1 MVGCGGYVY
10 GSGVISS
17 PDYDSLNVDS
27 ADYCT
32 WFLEA
37 RQSESAILMKK
48 IVSSNNGTRTSARYS
63 IQINQL
69 TVRELKLFKIKFP
82 SNLFHS
88 SIPIHG
94 DIYHTK
100 QVYDGWDT
108 SGQVLYDNR
117 YNGRVSFPQ
126 SENLLYSISTKM
138 MIRIWAPRVTAH
150 SKIVSWNIS
159 TVITISILLF
169 KKRYR
174 KNIAQHI
181 SVNITQQVRIF

>member
-100 QVYDGWDT
+100 
-108 SGQVLYDNR
+108 
-117 YNGRVSFPQ
+117 
-126 SENLLYSISTKM
+126 
-138 MIRIWAPRVTAH
+138 
-150 SKIVSWNIS
+150 
-159 TVITISILLF
+159 
-169 KKRYR
+169 
-174 KNIAQHI
+174 
-181 SVNITQQVRIF
+181 